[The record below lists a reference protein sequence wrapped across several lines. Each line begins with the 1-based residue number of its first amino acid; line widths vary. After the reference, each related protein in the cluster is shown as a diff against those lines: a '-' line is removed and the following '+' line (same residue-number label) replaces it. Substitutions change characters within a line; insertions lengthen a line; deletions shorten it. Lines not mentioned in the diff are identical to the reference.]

1 MGRCGVPHRR
11 YKGEDGLRAARYPA
25 AMIRLL
31 LLVLAA
37 VLLAL
42 SPVRADDAVVYSAEG
57 TDVRFTLPPGT
68 CRADGDAPAEAR
80 LRTGAQS
87 STGARRLALL
97 FLPCAERERL
107 RGDAAARP
115 QAYGHVGLFGTPAE
129 ADRRYAPLPSA
140 PELKSKE
147 WLETRLALLNVAMR
161 AAGDEPAATLPA
173 DETGTHLLILR
184 KDGGNRLSV
193 ELRSISE
200 IGGFVFHIREFIPTA
215 EPAALFAVMNARRD
229 WIRSLQDLNA
239 ES

>member
-1 MGRCGVPHRR
+1 MRH
-11 YKGEDGLRAARYPA
+11 
-25 AMIRLL
+25 LL
-31 LLVLAA
+31 LAA
-37 VLLAL
+37 VLLLAL
-42 SPVRADDAVVYSAEG
+42 GAPARADDPVVYSAEG
-57 TDVRFTLPPGT
+57 TDVRFTLPAGA

-80 LRTGAQS
+80 LRTSAQS

-147 WLETRLALLNVAMR
+147 WLETRIALLDVAMR

-193 ELRSISE
+193 ELRSISV

-215 EPAALFAVMNARRD
+215 DVATVFAVMNARRD
-229 WIRSLQDLNA
+229 WVRSLQDLNA